1 MALSIKNEQAERLA
15 EEVARETGETKTQ
28 AVIRALEER
37 LLRLRGA
44 RTAPDLVETLL
55 AIGRRC
61 AALPD
66 LEPLDARSPDEILGY
81 DAEGTF
87 DSR

>member
-1 MALSIKNEQAERLA
+1 MALNIKNEVAERLA
-15 EEVARETGETKTQ
+15 KEVAKVTGETKTQ

-44 RTAPDLVETLL
+44 RTAPDLVESILE
-55 AIGRRC
+55 ISRRS

-66 LEPLDARSPDEILGY
+66 LDERTPDEILGY
-81 DAEGTF
+81 DQAGTF
-87 DSR
+87 ERS